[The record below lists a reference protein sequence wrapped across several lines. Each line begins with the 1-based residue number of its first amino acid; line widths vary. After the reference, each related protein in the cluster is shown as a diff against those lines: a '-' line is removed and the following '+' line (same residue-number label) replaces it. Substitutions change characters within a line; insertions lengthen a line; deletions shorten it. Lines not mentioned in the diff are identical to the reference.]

1 MMNGDKTVHAFF
13 ARVYTLRT
21 GATPSAGGTV
31 RADPNPLFYDPGT
44 VVTLTAMPAVGYKFS
59 GWSGDLS
66 GTANPATITMYANK
80 TVVATFLPA
89 ITALLPPGSTYVLTT
104 TTSASAGGTVTKT
117 PDQATYTSG
126 TVVTLTA
133 TPASG
138 YTFTGWSGGLS
149 GTTNPVA
156 ITMDANKTVTATFT
170 LNTQREIELTIGS
183 STMYVDGSPVVLE
196 AAPIILNSRTL
207 LPIRAVVEAT
217 GGTIAWEASTQN
229 VTIVRKDTTLELW
242 IGSGEANL
250 NGQLV
255 SIDSDPMVIPII
267 MNGRTLLPL
276 RFVAEALALD
286 IQWDAA
292 VQKITITYTS

>member
-1 MMNGDKTVHAFF
+1 
-13 ARVYTLRT
+13 
-21 GATPSAGGTV
+21 
-31 RADPNPLFYDPGT
+31 
-44 VVTLTAMPAVGYKFS
+44 MPAVGYKFS